1 MAQLSSFSFMLRYE
15 LLALQGF
22 KCTAPYIQLSLVNFM
37 EYVLSEDMIKNT
49 IQWEYSASKEI
60 QHSKS
65 ITNLRQMC
73 FVHDYGCNQKCNVG
87 GFS

>member
-1 MAQLSSFSFMLRYE
+1 
-15 LLALQGF
+15 
-22 KCTAPYIQLSLVNFM
+22 M